1 MGAINKKSLFV
12 LIARLV
18 LAGVFV
24 MAALPKIEDP
34 ITFTNSV
41 AAFRVID
48 LDLSAWV
55 ALFLPWLEL
64 VLGLG
69 ILIPGIRRSSAVLIG
84 LLLFSFIALHA
95 SAWLRGLDI
104 SCGCFGYETGEPG
117 TNYSWLI
124 ARNVVLL
131 WFIFLV
137 FRQDMRN
144 NPVAPNS

>member
-12 LIARLV
+12 LIVRLV

-34 ITFTNSV
+34 LSFTNSV
-41 AAFRVID
+41 AAFQVID

-69 ILIPGIRRSSAVLIG
+69 ILLSLIH
-84 LLLFSFIALHA
+84 I
-95 SAWLRGLDI
+95 
-104 SCGCFGYETGEPG
+104 
-117 TNYSWLI
+117 
-124 ARNVVLL
+124 
-131 WFIFLV
+131 
-137 FRQDMRN
+137 
-144 NPVAPNS
+144 

>member
-34 ITFTNSV
+34 ITFTNAV

-69 ILIPGIRRSSAVLIG
+69 ILISGIRRSSAVLIG
-84 LLLFSFIALHA
+84 LLLFSFIALHT

>member
-24 MAALPKIEDP
+24 MAALPKIDDP
-34 ITFTNSV
+34 VTFAV

-69 ILIPGIRRSSAVLIG
+69 ILIPSIRRSSAVLIG